1 MKNKRRLYVTARTGK
16 GLEKA
21 AKEMKMYLT
30 LTLRIMLLFDQF
42 KPANDKKLDAK
53 QFDAMF
59 SPVLDIYKD
68 LLQDGTNG
76 SDKKRRSMGTVNK
89 SKKSKSTTKKR
100 QAPSAAETTEKPP
113 AAKKSKESKKSKS
126 TTKKRHV
133 PSAAETAEKAS
144 ATKKH
149 DTAKKASTKK
159 KWAVALTK
167 PAVTKNANERQLGQ
181 AAKKQCA
188 PEPRTE
194 AETTVIGRWECGKCS
209 YTKKSAD
216 ASRCGMCG
224 QKMADLE

>member
-1 MKNKRRLYVTARTGK
+1 MF
-16 GLEKA
+16 
-21 AKEMKMYLT
+21 
-30 LTLRIMLLFDQF
+30 LFDHF
-42 KPANDKKLDAK
+42 KPAAGTKLDNA
-53 QFDAMF
+53 QVDAML
-59 SPVLDIYKD
+59 SPILEKIND
-68 LLQDGTNG
+68 LLQAGTNG
-76 SDKKRRSMGTVNK
+76 SDKKRRSKGLVKK

-100 QAPSAAETTEKPP
+100 QAPSAAETAEKP
-113 AAKKSKESKKSKS
+113 
-126 TTKKRHV
+126 
-133 PSAAETAEKAS
+133 S

-149 DTAKKASTKK
+149 DTAKKAATKK